1 MTHSTEARPP
11 AAAQVS
17 VEAEIG
23 DLLVRLL
30 SSAKD
35 HFMRGLAEMDLTSA
49 QGFALHHL
57 EAPLAMRQLAHEMG
71 YDASHITGIID
82 KLEALGL
89 VERRPDP
96 SDRRIKL
103 LVTTA
108 KGRALRRRIQ
118 DQVFDRQPILERLDA
133 AERRQLLDLLRRAV
147 GDLSPAPVRAGRA
160 RSATN

>member
-1 MTHSTEARPP
+1 MRPGTDSTP
-11 AAAQVS
+11 AAPALS

-23 DLLVRLL
+23 DLLVQLL
-30 SSAKD
+30 TSAKD
-35 HFMRGLAEMDLTSA
+35 HFMSGLAEMDLTSA

-57 EAPLAMRQLAHEMG
+57 EAPLPMRQLADEMG
-71 YDASHITGIID
+71 YDASHITGIVD
-82 KLEALGL
+82 KLEARGL

-96 SDRRIKL
+96 HDRRIKL

-133 AERRQLLDLLRRAV
+133 TERRHLRDLLRRAV
-147 GDLSPAPVRAGRA
+147 GEPVTAGA
-160 RSATN
+160 RGGRGARVGN